1 MKFYGYDNC
10 STCKKAENFLKDNK
24 LNYEKF
30 DITNNPPDQATLKS
44 IIDKSD
50 YKIKDLFNKSGLV
63 YRELNMK
70 DKIDHMSEPE
80 LLKLLSENG
89 RLIKRPILI
98 NDNKFAVGFK
108 EDIFKSVV
116 K

>member
-10 STCKKAENFLKDNK
+10 STCKKAEKFLKDNNISYDK
-24 LNYEKF
+24 S
-30 DITNNPPDQATLKS
+30 DITINPPDKKTLKN
-44 IIDKSD
+44 IIDNSE

-63 YRELNMK
+63 YREMNMK
-70 DKIDHMSEPE
+70 DKIDGMQEDE
-80 LLKLLSENG
+80 LLQLLSENG

-98 NDNKFAVGFK
+98 NNDKFAVGFK
-108 EDIFKSVV
+108 EEVFNQTV

>member
-10 STCKKAENFLKDNK
+10 STCKKAEKFLKDNQLSYEK
-24 LNYEKF
+24 LN
-30 DITNNPPDQATLKS
+30 ITTNPPDQEILES
-44 IIDKSD
+44 IIKQSD
-50 YKIKDLFNKSGLV
+50 YKIKDLFNKSGLM

-70 DKIDHMSEPE
+70 DKIDNMSESE